1 MNSKGIQTKFFNSIA
16 DFLKMATAIDLTVI
30 VYYYPSITAPDWAT
44 QALWQ
49 AQPFDA
55 LLFRFSSPFPLLF
68 WLATLAF

>member
-1 MNSKGIQTKFFNSIA
+1 
-16 DFLKMATAIDLTVI
+16 MATAIDLTVI